1 MKPWRGGTYS
11 LLLLEGGGQE
21 DNGSMHGANH
31 HWRCVKS
38 SSPWKVQ
45 SPEARVQRNQR
56 PKSRVQRRESR
67 ETRVQ
72 RGESP
77 VSTETRVQTSPVLL
91 CNLSL
96 LLLLVYHHKYL
107 WFVPYA
113 TSENQAGMQPSPP
126 SNKNPWRVSHGTVCV
141 GASNSGATGGSVM

>member
-1 MKPWRGGTYS
+1 MKLWRGGTYS
-11 LLLLEGGGQE
+11 LLLLEGWGRRITGVCME
-21 DNGSMHGANH
+21 PTITGDVLNH
-31 HWRCVKS
+31 LHPGKS
-38 SSPWKVQ
+38 K
-45 SPEARVQRNQR
+45 
-56 PKSRVQRRESR
+56 VQRRESR
-67 ETRVQ
+67 ETRGPSPES

-77 VSTETRVQTSPVLL
+77 ERPESREARVQCLQRLEFRPVLCLL